1 MFLFR
6 KNIKMEYLE
15 YYKSL
20 PSTFIYGDDYEY
32 RKVLRNVFQFDPAA
46 KYSYDGKLQPLE
58 LLDSVSQD
66 EISFDA
72 DKISNSMDKIY
83 DATSQC
89 FHFQDLYLNAA
100 ATMFST
106 SPEIGHAV
114 LCSYDYFNK
123 FHTCVWHYLNGG
135 EYSLCS
141 CIQFQEL
148 TTKFDAK

>member
-1 MFLFR
+1 MFFFR
-6 KNIKMEYLE
+6 KKNNMSYIE

-20 PSTFIYGDDYEY
+20 PSLLFYSDDVEY
-32 RKVLRNVFQFDPAA
+32 RKILRKVFQCDPNAR
-46 KYSYDGKLQPLE
+46 YSYDGKAKPLE
-58 LLDSVSQD
+58 SLDSISQD
-66 EISFDA
+66 ELTFDG
-72 DKISNSMDKIY
+72 DKISKAMDKIY
-83 DATSQC
+83 EATSTC
-89 FHFQDLYLNAA
+89 FHFQDLYKNAA

-141 CIQFQEL
+141 CLQFQEL
-148 TTKFDAK
+148 VAKFSTK